1 MNQRLAAL
9 LACSLLSLAARA
21 APAELVMLA
30 STDQVM
36 PVAAIKN
43 GELGGGILRDLGE
56 AIAKRLGRSARF
68 VVVAGDKA
76 GWALSKGKA
85 DGMCYVLP
93 YWIDGDF
100 DWSQPFLPDAEL
112 VASVP
117 GAPPIPSLA
126 ALRGKAIGTVAAYRY
141 PRVEQVLGQRFMRV
155 DSDTME
161 ANLRRVVSGELQ
173 YALVSQIVL
182 DYQLR
187 MDKKLT
193 LRPGLVFASFKAQC
207 AFSRH
212 SSVPFAEVDRVIKGL
227 VKDGT
232 VERIL
237 ASYR

>member
-1 MNQRLAAL
+1 MSKRLAAL
-9 LACSLLSLAARA
+9 LACSLLSLAARG

-30 STDQVM
+30 STDQLM
-36 PVAAIKN
+36 PLADIKH
-43 GELGGGILRDLGE
+43 GELGGGIVRDLGE
-56 AIAKRLGRSARF
+56 AIAKRLGRKVRF
-68 VVVAGDKA
+68 VVVAGDQT
-76 GWALSKGKA
+76 GRALVKGKA

-100 DWSQPFLPDAEL
+100 DWSQPFLPDAEM

-117 GAPPIPSLA
+117 GAPAIPSLT
-126 ALRGKAIGTVAAYRY
+126 ALRGKSIGTVSAYRY
-141 PRVEQVLGQRFMRV
+141 PRVEQVLGAQFVRV
-155 DSDTME
+155 DSETME
-161 ANLRRVVSGELQ
+161 TNLRRVVNGELQ
-173 YALVSQIVL
+173 YALVSQMVL

-187 MDKKLT
+187 MDKQLK

-207 AFSRH
+207 AFSRR
-212 SSVPFAEVDRVIKGL
+212 SGVPFAEVDRVIKGL